1 MRWKECM
8 EEEAVLF
15 EDVLCQ
21 ISDMIGPE
29 VETLCLMILWLL
41 YAQAILVFKVNYRR
55 VSVSEAI

>member
-1 MRWKECM
+1 M

-29 VETLCLMILWLL
+29 VPSGSGQLSDNNSNRYKDNEVDPFLIPS
-41 YAQAILVFKVNYRR
+41 NYT
-55 VSVSEAI
+55 